1 MNQENLIELAKKAV
15 TEAGKAILDIYHT
28 DDFEV
33 ENKSDDSPLT
43 RADKAAHRIIVS
55 YLEKSGLPILSEEG
69 ANIDYEVRK
78 NWDRFWLVDPL
89 DGTKEF
95 IKKNGEFTVNIAL
108 IEKDKPIAGA
118 VYAPVLDWLYWS
130 TLEGGAFKQENVQKI
145 EKIVVNSFSLKD
157 TNLTVVASRSHL
169 NDDTQAYINNL
180 NTPSLTSMGSSLK
193 LLLVAEGKAD
203 LYPRFAPTMEWDT
216 AAADAIVRAAGGKV
230 LQKGKEAMLEYNKKD
245 LLNPHFLVVGMNQ

>member
-1 MNQENLIELAKKAV
+1 MNEENLIELAKKAV
-15 TEAGKAILDIYHT
+15 SEAGKAILDIYHS

-43 RADKAAHRIIVS
+43 RADKAAHRVIVS
-55 YLEKSGLPILSEEG
+55 NLEKSGLPILSEEG

-108 IEKDKPIAGA
+108 IEKNKPIAGA

-130 TLEGGAFKQENVQKI
+130 TLEGEAFKQENGQKI
-145 EKIVVNSFSLKD
+145 EKIVVNSFSLND

-180 NTPSLTSMGSSLK
+180 SEPALTSMGSSLK

-230 LQKGKEAMLEYNKKD
+230 LQKGKEEMLEYNKKD
-245 LLNPHFLVVGMNQ
+245 LLNPHFLVVGRC

>member
-1 MNQENLIELAKKAV
+1 MNEENLIELAKKAV
-15 TEAGKAILDIYHT
+15 SEAGKAILDIYHS

-43 RADKAAHRIIVS
+43 RADKAAHRVIVS
-55 YLEKSGLPILSEEG
+55 NLEKSGLPILSEEG

-108 IEKDKPIAGA
+108 IEKNKPIAGA

-130 TLEGGAFKQENVQKI
+130 TLEGEAFKQENGQ
-145 EKIVVNSFSLKD
+145 
-157 TNLTVVASRSHL
+157 
-169 NDDTQAYINNL
+169 
-180 NTPSLTSMGSSLK
+180 
-193 LLLVAEGKAD
+193 
-203 LYPRFAPTMEWDT
+203 
-216 AAADAIVRAAGGKV
+216 
-230 LQKGKEAMLEYNKKD
+230 
-245 LLNPHFLVVGMNQ
+245 